1 MNTKEEDVDM
11 ASLIGIIVPIRKLL
25 AKSKQSIG
33 VDGKELIELGENRV
47 YSIPAFQREIRWDE
61 NNVSQLIDD
70 LRNGKRFLGNIIL
83 TQHSSIEYSIIDGQQ
98 RLTIITMIIHCILC
112 LHGTCIEVMEPCVL
126 NVESFKSLKD
136 LINAGFSENAVSPE
150 LIEQSDKLKQAEKYC
165 SLWNYIKKHSI
176 ISNQREATILLENIE
191 NSEVNL
197 IINQSDNIRE
207 SIRYFIDVNLKGKQL
222 DPEDI
227 FKSYLFKNDSSDD
240 IRNEWYR
247 FKKNVVFAESRDIQY
262 SLLKYIEHFF
272 YCDLYKD
279 SKYKGLE
286 FNDEFR
292 LKKEFKTKEEYPQSF
307 RKNSHLIEIIANNHY
322 MLNSFRRLNIV
333 IETMIEIAGSDGP
346 SACFKEWFPCVSRK
360 KTKTSL
366 DNNEFVIIHNIMKK
380 ILRDSHLL
388 PKALLMKYILSV
400 IDKQPKRKEEY
411 RKIYGVY
418 LLTVLFVVFENK
430 KSKDV
435 LFSVLKSEDESWY
448 DEAISQIQSYFSTDR
463 ITDSRLLAQYKLG
476 VNEDDDDYRFR
487 CKSLAT
493 IFNFFRINKDCVD
506 ITNYKKLKEFV
517 ENENEY
523 SMEHFIIS
531 NTGSRSVNVSIDDTT
546 VEYKFDEKFFKRY
559 VNSMFNFIFLPEQV
573 NTELG
578 NNWLPAKE
586 KIIQSK
592 TEIKCDYSKMV
603 ISLSEGLSNK
613 LQSLSLEVDNYQ
625 DKLDL
630 FFSREFKDLYIEYS
644 RKVLEA
650 VINRIKTA

>member
-1 MNTKEEDVDM
+1 M
-11 ASLIGIIVPIRKLL
+11 AGLIGIIVPIRKLL
-25 AKSKQSIG
+25 SKSKQSIG
-33 VDGKELIELGENRV
+33 VGGKELIELGENRV
-47 YSIPAFQREIRWDE
+47 YSIPVFQREIRWDE

-70 LRNGKRFLGNIIL
+70 LRNGKQFLGNIIL
-83 TQHSSIEYSIIDGQQ
+83 TQHSSTEYSIIDGQQ
-98 RLTIITMIIHCILC
+98 RLTIITMIIHCIMR
-112 LHGTCIEVMEPCVL
+112 LHGTRIDVMEPCVL
-126 NVESFKSLKD
+126 NVESFDVFND
-136 LINAGFSENAVSPE
+136 LINEGFSDDAVSPE
-150 LIEQSDKLKQAEKYC
+150 IIEQSDKLKQAEKYS
-165 SLWNYIKKHSI
+165 SLWKYILKHPI
-176 ISNQREATILLENIE
+176 ISNQKEATILLENIE

-240 IRNEWYR
+240 IRKEWYR
-247 FKKNVVFAESRDIQY
+247 FKKNVVLAKTRNIQY
-262 SLLKYIEHFF
+262 PLLKYIEHFF

-286 FNDEFR
+286 FSDEFR

-307 RKNSHLIEIIANNHY
+307 RKNSHLIEIIANNYY
-322 MLNSFRRLNIV
+322 MLNSFRRLNNV
-333 IETMIEIAGSDGP
+333 IETMIEIAGTDGP
-346 SACFKEWFPCVSRK
+346 SDCFKKWFPCVNRK
-360 KTKTSL
+360 KAKTSL
-366 DNNEFVIIHNIMKK
+366 DSNEFAIIHNIMKK

-400 IDKQPKRKEEY
+400 IDKQPKGKEEY

-435 LFSVLKSEDESWY
+435 LFSVLKSDDESWY
-448 DEAISQIQSYFSTDR
+448 DEAISQIKSYFSTDG

-476 VNEDDDDYRFR
+476 VNEDDEDYRFR

-493 IFNFFRINKDCVD
+493 IYNYFRIKNNCVD
-506 ITNYKKLKEFV
+506 VTNYDQLKEFV
-517 ENENEY
+517 GNENEY

-531 NTGSRSVNVSIDDTT
+531 ETKTRLVVVSINDAM
-546 VEYKFDEKFFKRY
+546 VEYKYNEKFFKRY
-559 VNSMFNFIFLPEQV
+559 VNSMFNLIFV
-573 NTELG
+573 SKKINTELG

-586 KIIQSK
+586 EIIQNK
-592 TEIKCDYSKMV
+592 PEIKCDYSKMV
-603 ISLSEGLSNK
+603 ISISEDLSNK
-613 LQSLSLEVDNYQ
+613 LRSLSLGIDNYQ

-630 FFSREFKDLYIEYS
+630 FFSRDFKDLYIEYS